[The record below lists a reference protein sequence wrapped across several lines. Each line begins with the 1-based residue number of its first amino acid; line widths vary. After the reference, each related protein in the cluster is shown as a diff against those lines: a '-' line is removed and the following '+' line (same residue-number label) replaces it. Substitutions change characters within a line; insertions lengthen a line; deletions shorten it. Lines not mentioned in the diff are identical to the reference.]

1 MTYSTTTV
9 TIDYNTDALQFA
21 SEQEYMTFLQALGRM
36 VIYAMQ
42 NTDERTNTLTAL
54 SIARDKEITG
64 VYYHTPQMG
73 AVEAALDQAKTASA
87 AARKPFVMG
96 AVPHHE
102 DDASPDVVTRFSYHS

>member
-1 MTYSTTTV
+1 MPYSTTTV

-21 SEQEYMTFLQALGRM
+21 TDQEYAAFLQALGRM

-42 NTDERTNTLTAL
+42 NTDERTETLVAL
-54 SIARDKEITG
+54 GVDKDKEITG
-64 VYYHTPQMG
+64 VYYHNPPTS
-73 AVEAALDQAKTASA
+73 AVEAALDQAKISSA

-102 DDASPDVVTRFSYHS
+102 DDTSPDVVTRFSYHS